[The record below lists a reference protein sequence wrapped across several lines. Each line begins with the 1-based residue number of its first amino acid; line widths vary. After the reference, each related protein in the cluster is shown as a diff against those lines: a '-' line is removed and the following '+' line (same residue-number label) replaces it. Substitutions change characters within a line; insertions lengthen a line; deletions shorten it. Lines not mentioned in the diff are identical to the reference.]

1 MAREVA
7 CAGSTH
13 HRKLVDWHTFSQ
25 ISPVLFKRKNYE
37 PIYVSYHSEWPRQA
51 VMSDER
57 TIAKT
62 VGVSLTVVFVAILI
76 LSAISY

>member
-1 MAREVA
+1 MPLRPLLGILERLGTGRAVEAARPLFDLTQRNINQLGV
-7 CAGSTH
+7 GIILKD
-13 HRKLVDWHTFSQ
+13 RDW
-25 ISPVLFKRKNYE
+25 V
-37 PIYVSYHSEWPRQA
+37 

-57 TIAKT
+57 TIAKA